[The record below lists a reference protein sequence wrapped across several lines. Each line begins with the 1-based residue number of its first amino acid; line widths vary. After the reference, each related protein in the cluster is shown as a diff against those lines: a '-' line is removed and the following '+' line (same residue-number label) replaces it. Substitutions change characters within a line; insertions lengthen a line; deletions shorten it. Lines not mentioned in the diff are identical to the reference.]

1 MSINKLHSAYLKLK
15 KNLTTKRCQR
25 KTIKMIKENVKNTTV
40 QIFVRTLACIFRKCS
55 KEQER
60 KRKLWE
66 DVELCWVNFL

>member
-1 MSINKLHSAYLKLK
+1 
-15 KNLTTKRCQR
+15 
-25 KTIKMIKENVKNTTV
+25 MIKENVKNTTV